1 MRNQILIVKKDLE
14 DRKCKIMKICLNQN
28 KFLEDNQ
35 INFRVKKMIM
45 VLLVNMKWMIIRKK
59 E

>member
-1 MRNQILIVKKDLE
+1 MKNQILIVKKDLE

-35 INFRVKKMIM
+35 INLIVKKMIIIS
-45 VLLVNMKWMIIRKK
+45 LVNMRWMMLKKK